1 MKYLTQY
8 LMFVFNFISV
18 VYRYS
23 SYVLKTLLELMLR
36 IGPFLVKQNFKDLV
50 IKCLGK
56 FDKAWQK

>member
-1 MKYLTQY
+1 
-8 LMFVFNFISV
+8 MFVFNFISV

-56 FDKAWQK
+56 FDNAWQK